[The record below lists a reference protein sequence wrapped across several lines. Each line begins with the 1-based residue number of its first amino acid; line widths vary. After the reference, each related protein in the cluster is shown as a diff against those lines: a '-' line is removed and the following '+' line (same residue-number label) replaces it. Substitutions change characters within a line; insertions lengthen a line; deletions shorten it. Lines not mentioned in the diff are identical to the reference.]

1 MGRKTIFHHTWG
13 SNAGDRRI
21 DMRFVKDTTHAQVWM
36 HVSEGSFVTGYIMN
50 MSYPH
55 KRISGFL
62 NLKDELVFRRM
73 QRNKDRACGM

>member
-1 MGRKTIFHHTWG
+1 MG

-36 HVSEGSFVTGYIMN
+36 HVSEGILCN

-73 QRNKDRACGM
+73 QQNKDRACGM